1 MEGQNGANVCKIEDN
16 AGLFGVKQSSVAETY
31 HEHIYQYE
39 KTERIP
45 QTEWNSFRF
54 SFVFR
59 WSEEIA
65 QSSNLMRLK
74 T

>member
-1 MEGQNGANVCKIEDN
+1 MEGQNGANVCKIEDS

-39 KTERIP
+39 KNGSNP

-54 SFVFR
+54 FLLLEGAR
-59 WSEEIA
+59 
-65 QSSNLMRLK
+65 R
-74 T
+74 